1 MHMSGA
7 SGAQGGAQAQAQTR
21 RKSPIA
27 LIIVIAVLLVILVV
41 AVSTCNAVIEAVG
54 GYSGSGQ
61 GSSAITHEGPKPVMS
76 ESDAAK
82 SNDTWTVLFYVC
94 GSNLETEDGLATYNL
109 QEIAGSDLGNKVTV
123 VVEAGGSRQWQNRQ
137 FSSKY
142 LNRAVFKGDTFQ
154 VVDQLP
160 TASMAESETLSDF
173 ITWGTENYPADH
185 YMVILWDHG
194 GGSVIGVCNDELF
207 PGTSELGDSLTVSEI
222 AKAFE
227 KAGVKFDVIGFDT
240 CLMATMETATTLAP
254 YADYMVAS
262 EEIEPGYGWDY
273 TTFTSWLAEHT
284 GTDGHLLGR
293 QICDSY
299 YSKCKQARVADMAT
313 LSVIDLSQ
321 MGALAEAFYGAS
333 QEFARATV
341 SKDDLRSLTRGA
353 YNTSRFGNDT
363 AYNMVDLGDLM
374 RNTSSVVAE
383 HAEDV
388 MAAINNAVVYEVH
401 GKSRPSVTGLSVFY
415 PLDTSYEE
423 FFYEYLKVVGNV
435 PYAQFLAVMY
445 NRYDSVNWSE
455 YSSAVNLGGEQPV
468 EEVDMDIKYT
478 ERVNSDGKLE
488 LRVTEGL
495 ENLALV
501 HIELALYLEEQS
513 AIVYLGTDHDVG
525 NPSTGV
531 YTDSFNGTWMSI
543 DGNYVCTNLVE
554 HGADYNIYSI
564 PVKLNGSYTSLVAQY
579 HYSTNKYEILCASDD
594 IDEHGMSAKSMRELK
609 EGDKIEFVLGAYLM
623 DSKEPFDFVIGETT
637 YSSSTKMEDMDLGE
651 GAYMYQ
657 FVLTDALDKKH
668 QTDYYVQRYRSDGT
682 IVVETLDE
690 YFDEIGR

>member
-1 MHMSGA
+1 MSGA
-7 SGAQGGAQAQAQTR
+7 QGAQGGAQAKAR
-21 RKSPIA
+21 GKSPIV
-27 LIIVIAVLLVILVV
+27 LIIVVAVLLVGLIVTAMTCSAVMNVV
-41 AVSTCNAVIEAVG
+41 DE
-54 GYSGSGQ
+54 YSGSGQ
-61 GSSAITHEGPKPVMS
+61 GSSAITHEGPKPPIS
-76 ESDAAK
+76 ESEAAK
-82 SNDTWTVLFYVC
+82 SDDTWTVLFYLC
-94 GSNLETEDGLATYNL
+94 GSNLETEGGLATYNL
-109 QEIAGSDLGNKVTV
+109 QEIANSDLGDKVTF
-123 VVEAGGSRQWQNRQ
+123 VVEAGGCLQWQNRQ
-137 FSSKY
+137 FSSWN
-142 LNRAVFKGDTFQ
+142 LNRAVFKGGNFQ
-154 VVDQLP
+154 VVEQP
-160 TASMAESETLSDF
+160 PAASMAKSETLSDF
-173 ITWGTENYPADH
+173 VTWGTKNYPADH
-185 YMVILWDHG
+185 YMIILWDHG

-207 PGTSELGDSLTVSEI
+207 PGTSELGDTLTVSEI
-222 AKAFE
+222 DAAFE
-227 KAGVKFDVIGFDT
+227 KAGVKFDVVGFDT
-240 CLMATMETATTLAP
+240 CLMATIETATKLAP
-254 YADYMVAS
+254 YADFMVAS
-262 EEIEPGYGWDY
+262 EEVEPGYGWDY
-273 TTFTSWLAEHT
+273 VAFPSWLAEHT
-284 GTDGHLLGR
+284 GTDGNLLGR
-293 QICDSY
+293 KICDTY
-299 YSKCKQARVADMAT
+299 YEKCRQEGVADMAT

-321 MGALAEAFYGAS
+321 MDALAQAFFGVS
-333 QEFARATV
+333 EEFARATV
-341 SKDDLRSLTRGA
+341 STDDLRSLTQGA
-353 YNTSRFGNDT
+353 YNTSRFGSDT
-363 AYNMVDLGDLM
+363 VYNMVDLGDLM
-374 RNTSSVVAE
+374 KNTGSVVSKHSGE
-383 HAEDV
+383 V
-388 MAAINNAVVYEVH
+388 MDAIENAVAYEVH
-401 GKSRPSVTGLSVFY
+401 GKSRPNVTGLSVFY

-445 NRYDSVNWSE
+445 NRYDSVNWSD

-501 HIELALYLEEQS
+501 HIELALYLEEEN